1 MTALNARRSPRSAAA
16 NAGVNLFARILVYS
30 RVTDWSTTMIR
41 RLSYI
46 DWTFSNTAES
56 ATALMLVAA
65 ITIAF
70 FV

>member
-1 MTALNARRSPRSAAA
+1 
-16 NAGVNLFARILVYS
+16 
-30 RVTDWSTTMIR
+30 MIR

-56 ATALMLVAA
+56 ATALMLVTA
-65 ITIAF
+65 IAVAF